1 LFEVLHNDSGVGL
14 KKETESFKGHKIAW
28 RVCESAVEAL
38 RALKR
43 VNKDDFISLQST
55 AFKMLL
61 MATKM
66 PF

>member
-1 LFEVLHNDSGVGL
+1 MIGL
-14 KKETESFKGHKIAW
+14 KRETESFKGHKIAW
-28 RVCESAVEAL
+28 RVCESAVE
-38 RALKR
+38 LKR